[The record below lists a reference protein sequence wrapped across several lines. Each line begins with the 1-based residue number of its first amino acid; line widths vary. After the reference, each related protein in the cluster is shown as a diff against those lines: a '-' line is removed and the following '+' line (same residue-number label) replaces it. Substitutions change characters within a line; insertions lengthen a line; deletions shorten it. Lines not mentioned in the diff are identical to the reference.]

1 MTREE
6 ADDLQIALDNYVKI
20 KEKSPAKSPAV
31 DMAKLGLA
39 NRLSR
44 EIPDLKVA
52 GMDGNLLLGA
62 FAGLLKTLV
71 PKIKTSS
78 QILTVPVVD
87 GHTKVDYGSITND
100 EFHALYC
107 IRIPTDVATEAV
119 HLNSVNAMFKG
130 AMKGTEGERVDE

>member
-6 ADDLQIALDNYVKI
+6 ADELQVVLDNYVKA
-20 KEKSPAKSPAV
+20 KEELDEKSPAVWATKA
-31 DMAKLGLA
+31 MLA

-71 PKIKTSS
+71 PKISTSS
-78 QILTVPVVD
+78 ATVTVPVVD
-87 GHTKVDYGSITND
+87 GHTKVDYGAITED
-100 EFHALYC
+100 DFEKLYC
-107 IRIPTDVATEAV
+107 IRIPADVATEAV
-119 HLNSVNAMFKG
+119 HLNSVNALFKG
-130 AMKGTEGERVDE
+130 AMKGKEDE